1 MKNPCV
7 FLYILEVIWNVFLLL
22 AVLSPQ
28 KTKGPEDSEPHEQK
42 LGSATETSTVQ
53 QLVSSLETEE
63 PVETSAALTENIS
76 QNEDHSK
83 PCLEEQKTNLSPTK
97 EPTPACSSHEEEPM
111 EVSFTEEPSTEAHGA
126 PVEPEVSAAKTT
138 PGGQSQEET
147 DVMVQQHDIIPESRT
162 QEMDIT
168 MDDDERCLAKLSSLV
183 EERTSLQQPPF
194 RQPEVLPSVGHGA
207 SQLQTQAVSGQ
218 AISNVPSS
226 TFIPFPPKIGMGKPA
241 ISKRKFSPGRPRVKQ
256 VSHIFYDQLCVGLC
270 NLLSVDSCIV
280 LGYLISIR
288 LCSLWQIWRI
298 CLSSIPQNKPVT
310 MLTLFLVIF
319 IS

>member
-1 MKNPCV
+1 MQFC
-7 FLYILEVIWNVFLLL
+7 LLRRRK
-22 AVLSPQ
+22 VLKIRSRTSRNWIQLQRRPQSSSLCHLLKQRSLSRRQQLSQ
-28 KTKGPEDSEPHEQK
+28 KT
-42 LGSATETSTVQ
+42 
-53 QLVSSLETEE
+53 
-63 PVETSAALTENIS
+63 S

-97 EPTPACSSHEEEPM
+97 EPSPACSSHEEEPM
-111 EVSFTEEPSTEAHGA
+111 EVSFMEEPSTKA
-126 PVEPEVSAAKTT
+126 PVEPEVSAANTT

-168 MDDDERCLAKLSSLV
+168 MEDDERCLAKLSSLV

-207 SQLQTQAVSGQ
+207 SQLQAQTQAVSGQ

-256 VSHIFYDQLCVGLC
+256 VSHIFYDQLCVGLF
-270 NLLSVDSCIV
+270 NRLSVDYCIV
-280 LGYLISIR
+280 LGSLICIR
-288 LCSLWQIWRI
+288 LCSLWQIWLI

-310 MLTLFLVIF
+310 ILTLFLVIF
-319 IS
+319 RIFSHKSN

>member
-7 FLYILEVIWNVFLLL
+7 FLYILEVIFNVFLLL
-22 AVLSPQ
+22 AVLSPPE
-28 KTKGPEDSEPHEQK
+28 TKGPEDSEPHEQK
-42 LGSATETSTVQ
+42 LDSAPETSTVQ

-63 PVETSAALTENIS
+63 PLETSAALTENIS

-97 EPTPACSSHEEEPM
+97 EPSPACSSHEEEPM
-111 EVSFTEEPSTEAHGA
+111 EVSFMEEPSTKA
-126 PVEPEVSAAKTT
+126 PVEPEVSAANTT

-168 MDDDERCLAKLSSLV
+168 MEDDERCLAKLSSLV

-207 SQLQTQAVSGQ
+207 SQLQAQTQAVSGQ

-256 VSHIFYDQLCVGLC
+256 VSHMFYDQLCVGLF
-270 NLLSVDSCIV
+270 NRLSVDYCIV
-280 LGYLISIR
+280 LG
-288 LCSLWQIWRI
+288 
-298 CLSSIPQNKPVT
+298 
-310 MLTLFLVIF
+310 
-319 IS
+319 